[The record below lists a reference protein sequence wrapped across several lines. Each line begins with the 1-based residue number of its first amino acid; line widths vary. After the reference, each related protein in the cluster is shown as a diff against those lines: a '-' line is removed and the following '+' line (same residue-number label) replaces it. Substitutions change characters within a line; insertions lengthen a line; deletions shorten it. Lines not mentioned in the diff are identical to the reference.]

1 MYAVRRGG
9 ERMRR
14 KWVRGTVLGGA
25 ALLLL
30 GTAGCGLDQPTITGS
45 GSVVASPVAVGS
57 FSRLEVGSAFHV
69 DVTTGSTETV
79 TLHVDENVLD
89 LVDVHVSGEVLHIG
103 LKPNSNVN
111 DAALRADVTARE
123 LTGVDANGAAQ
134 VTLNGPLGSSSV
146 DLSASGA
153 GHLTGSL
160 QTDHARL
167 ELSGASHATLSGSAG
182 ALDVEASG
190 ASDLEGEGLQV
201 EDLTVELSGA
211 SSATLAV
218 SGTISADLSGAS
230 SLHYT
235 GSPSFRRREVSGG
248 SSIESG

>member
-1 MYAVRRGG
+1 
-9 ERMRR
+9 MRR
-14 KWVRGTVLGGA
+14 KAVRGTVLAGA

-57 FSRLEVGSAFHV
+57 FSRLEVGAAFHV

-89 LVDVHVSGEVLHIG
+89 LVDVHVSGDVLHIG
-103 LKPNSNVN
+103 LKPDANVN
-111 DAALRADVTARE
+111 DAGLSADVTARE
-123 LTGVDANGAAQ
+123 LSGVDASGAAQ
-134 VTLNGPLGSSSV
+134 VTLNGPLEASPV

-153 GHLTGSL
+153 GQLTASL
-160 QTDHARL
+160 HTDHARL
-167 ELSGASHATLSGSAG
+167 QLSGASHATLSGTAG
-182 ALDVEASG
+182 ALDLEASG
-190 ASDLEGEGLQV
+190 ASNLQGGGLHV

-211 SSATLAV
+211 SSATVAV
-218 SGTISADLSGAS
+218 SGTMSADVSGAS

-248 SSIESG
+248 SSIEGA